1 MHHFIRIILFLS
13 FITLLSCGPL
23 KPKKVDMRDNPVNMQ
38 ERAKKNIREG
48 KGVSL
53 GSIVGNRGGNTTF
66 EFSTSNPMWR
76 ASLEVLDFIPL
87 STVDYSGGMIISDW
101 YSDSTKSNESIKVTI
116 RFLSN
121 EVRGDSLKIILHKK
135 VCKSNQVCNVT
146 LLSNSKI
153 DEELRSNIIRKAAL
167 LEQESKEKK
176 KN

>member
-1 MHHFIRIILFLS
+1 MHHLIRITLFLS
-13 FITLLSCGPL
+13 FITLLSCGSNL

-87 STVDYSGGMIISDW
+87 ATVDYSGGMIITDW
-101 YSDSTKSNESIKVTI
+101 YSDTSSNKESIKI
-116 RFLSN
+116 SLRFLGN
-121 EVRGDSLKIILHKK
+121 DIRAENLKVIIHKK
-135 VCKSNQVCNVT
+135 TCNSNLDCKVN
-146 LLSNSKI
+146 LLNKTKI
-153 DEELRSNIIRKAAL
+153 KEELHTTILKKAAL
-167 LEQESKEKK
+167 LEKKSKK
-176 KN
+176 KKK